1 MNPDNSETLSTAD
14 QQSSTESLQQ
24 EPKPFPPENGKPTDA
39 VPGYPPFTE
48 KVIGINP
55 ANPLSETPPADI
67 PISKPDLPVK
77 AIAKSMFVT
86 STSLMFLSI
95 ALVLIKR
102 QMNDLEYRV
111 RAQENAVTD
120 MSDMIDQHLKV
131 TSIRGSGS

>member
-14 QQSSTESLQQ
+14 QQSNTESSQP
-24 EPKPFPPENGKPTDA
+24 EPKPVVENITRMN
-39 VPGYPPFTE
+39 VPH
-48 KVIGINP
+48 
-55 ANPLSETPPADI
+55 SETPPADI

-77 AIAKSMFVT
+77 AIAKSMLIT

-95 ALVLIKR
+95 ALVLLKR
-102 QMNDLEYRV
+102 QINDLEYRV

-120 MSDMIDQHLKV
+120 MSDMINQHLKV